1 MSKAAGT
8 VEFKGYIAS
17 VIRPVFASSTDD
29 GELAVFLNR
38 QLDEWEIE
46 AELPN
51 GIPYAHR
58 VVHLLNILLS
68 GLRERIKCKIAAAEA
83 VLVGW
88 AA

>member
-1 MSKAAGT
+1 MSKVAGN

-17 VIRPVFASSTDD
+17 VISPVFASSTDD

-46 AELPN
+46 AELPD
-51 GIPYAHR
+51 GIAYAPR
-58 VVHLLNILLS
+58 VVELLNGLLTQ
-68 GLRERIKCKIAAAEA
+68 LRCRIKRKIAAAEA
-83 VLVGW
+83 ALVGW